1 MRVALC
7 LLQCASLAS
16 LVSLSFSA
24 CTVTDTIKGALGS
37 TSDFLSSTTPGSWVT
52 ADGLLK
58 PEHKV
63 TAFVT
68 LNFENLKQDM
78 AQGQGEY
85 LTSLSELFGVPQNG
99 KQAFFSYA
107 QSRYQLINTNR
118 GGPAELIALLDPSPG
133 STNSLGK

>member
-1 MRVALC
+1 MRTAIC
-7 LLQCASLAS
+7 LLRCASLAS
-16 LVSLSFSA
+16 LFCLSVSA
-24 CTVTDTIKGALGS
+24 CTVTDTILGS
-37 TSDFLSSTTPGSWVT
+37 LNATSDFLSSTTTGSWVT

-99 KQAFFSYA
+99 RQAFFSSA
-107 QSRYQLINTNR
+107 QSRYQLINTSR
-118 GGPAELIALLDPSPG
+118 SSPADLIALLDPSA
-133 STNSLGK
+133 STSRR

>member
-1 MRVALC
+1 
-7 LLQCASLAS
+7 
-16 LVSLSFSA
+16 
-24 CTVTDTIKGALGS
+24 VTETIKSALGT

-99 KQAFFSYA
+99 RQAFFSFA
-107 QSRYQLINTNR
+107 QSHYSLITTSR
-118 GGPAELIALLDPSPG
+118 SSPADLIALLDPSA
-133 STNSLGK
+133 SMSRQ